1 MKNQKTKIT
10 RKSKDLRLSQ
20 AEELKNLYELS
31 GHTYSRSYRFITDM
45 VNRLKRRDITSG
57 QKRYLDSLI
66 EQGEPKIENP
76 SSPDE
81 VAALEAAMTV
91 EGMETHKEALQ
102 SFRYKLAKG
111 YDLSERQINFMNTL
125 LEKAEDLRINGK
137 FIPTDEDIKILV
149 IGQAAARG
157 KNDWY
162 WSHRQGQ
169 ARAISKA
176 SKWLDWQRAKAEDVE
191 VGPEPEMSQW
201 LVDKV
206 ASTCKSTLKEMMNPK
221 HTPGDMRY
229 RRFMDQKIPCMIIG
243 NPVIGL
249 GGKVRYDCLID
260 GEVKQISVEDIKK
273 R

>member
-1 MKNQKTKIT
+1 MKNQKTKVT
-10 RKSKDLRLSQ
+10 RKSRDLRLSQ
-20 AEELKNLYELS
+20 AEELKKLYEHS

-45 VNRLKRRDITSG
+45 IQRLERRDISSG

-66 EQGEPKIENP
+66 QQGEPKIENP

-91 EGMETHKEALQ
+91 MGMETHKEALQ

-111 YDLSERQINFMNTL
+111 YDMSERQINFMNTL
-125 LEKAEDLRINGK
+125 LEKAEDLRVNGK
-137 FIPTDEDIKILV
+137 FAPTEEDIKILV
-149 IGQAAARG
+149 IGRATARG

-169 ARAISKA
+169 ARAIRKA
-176 SKWLDWQRAKAEDVE
+176 SDWLDWQSAKAEDVE
-191 VGPEPEMSQW
+191 AGPEPEMSQW

-206 ASTCKSTLKEMMNPK
+206 ASTCKGTLKEIMNPK

-229 RRFMDQKIPCMIIG
+229 RRFMDQKIPCIIIG
-243 NPVIGL
+243 DPVVGRL
-249 GGKVRYDCLID
+249 GKVHYDCLVD
-260 GEVKQISVEDIKK
+260 GELRQINVEDIKK